1 MTYPMRT
8 LSRFVLAASLLL
20 AAATAGRA
28 QQPLPPPDQIL
39 ARYHA
44 AMGVTAF
51 ATVSSLHSV
60 GELNIPAAG
69 LTGKLEVWQARPNRT
84 QISVSVPGFGE
95 VHTGFTG
102 QAGWVVD
109 PVQGPRLMVGPEAV
123 QAEDDAHF
131 DSHLRTRELV
141 DSMTTVERTTLAGH
155 ECLEVR
161 TVWKSARTTSDCF
174 STETGLLVGSQ
185 RTHHDAGTGPA
196 DATILYE
203 EYRQFGDVRLP
214 TRITTRVN
222 GRDQIITLHSVT
234 LNAVPDS
241 AFVLPDAVRDLL
253 RD

>member
-1 MTYPMRT
+1 MR
-8 LSRFVLAASLLL
+8 VLIRSIAAASLTL

-28 QQPLPPPDQIL
+28 QQPLPSADQIL

-44 AMGVTAF
+44 AMGVAAF
-51 ATVSSLHSV
+51 ASVRSLHSV

-69 LTGKLEVWQARPNRT
+69 LIGRLEVWQARPNRT
-84 QISVSVPGFGE
+84 QISVSVPGFGD

-102 QAGWVVD
+102 AAGWAVD
-109 PVQGPRLMVGPEAV
+109 PVQGPRLMVGPEAL
-123 QAEDDAHF
+123 QAQDDAHF
-131 DSHLRTRELV
+131 DSHLRTSELV
-141 DSMTTVERTTLAGH
+141 ESITTIEHTTLAGH
-155 ECLEVR
+155 DCIKVR
-161 TVWKSARTTSDCF
+161 TVWKSARITNDCF
-174 STETGLLVGSQ
+174 STETGLLVGSV

-203 EYRQFGDVRLP
+203 EYRQFGEVRLP

-222 GRDQIITLHSVT
+222 GRDQIITLRSVT

-241 AFVLPDAVRDLL
+241 AFVLPDAVRALL